1 MIPKLWF
8 LDFVA
13 NCCVGISSNVRLD
26 SLLNLAFVSYPS
38 LRYLLLVHLPLQVI
52 RSVPT
57 SLPCHPWTRAHLVF
71 GTRNLSNPPSSF
83 MNFILGRWHY
93 HEFCDSNQ
101 SWGRIE
107 SLFLGLV
114 PFWLLL
120 YLTFGGESLKS
131 PLRNFQR
138 RGQYLQWLSLGS
150 FEFEYDCLQMIEL
163 GGLCYTSECY

>member
-8 LDFVA
+8 LDFVS
-13 NCCVGISSNVRLD
+13 NFCVGISSNVRLD

-38 LRYLLLVHLPLQVI
+38 LRYLLLVHLPLQII

-57 SLPCHPWTRAHLVF
+57 SLPCHPWTRAYLVF

-101 SWGRIE
+101 SWGRM
-107 SLFLGLV
+107 SPFSSDWYLFGCCFIWPLEGKVSKVPLGI
-114 PFWLLL
+114 FR
-120 YLTFGGESLKS
+120 GGDNIFSDFL
-131 PLRNFQR
+131 
-138 RGQYLQWLSLGS
+138 
-150 FEFEYDCLQMIEL
+150 
-163 GGLCYTSECY
+163 